1 MNSFFSTK
9 KTLLQRTQNKI
20 RSFTRTQ
27 RIIFSIAF
35 VGATIG
41 AGGLVRTIFLAEST
55 VIPARGGVVTEGMV
69 GTPRFINPV
78 LAETS
83 VDLDLTQLVY
93 SGLLRRD
100 PDGALIPDLA
110 VQYSVSQDG
119 KTYLF
124 TMREEIFFHNGRPV
138 NAEDVVF
145 TIAQTQ
151 VSNYQSPHRKS
162 WQGIKVTALDNKTV
176 QFQLPQ
182 AFAGFLSQT
191 TLGIIPSHLWQTIP
205 KEQFIFSELN
215 IEPVGSGAYTISKVH
230 RNRNRI
236 AEAYDLK
243 ANKKYWS
250 GEPFVQQ
257 IRTRFFDSEASLV
270 RSFSRGDVD
279 TMAAISPKLLTDVD
293 YEILVTTALPRIFGV
308 FFNTTR
314 QPLFEDEDLVEIIN
328 LAIDKQAIID
338 NVLGTYGS
346 LLAGP
351 LPPTLTTIS
360 NGKINQSYQEVLRL
374 RLEELGWS
382 LNGANNVR
390 QKDGMALQ
398 FSIATSDIPELV
410 ETANVIK
417 RSLADIGILVTI
429 NVFEIRNLELDIIQ
443 PRNFESLLFGQV
455 VRHDTDLY
463 AFWHSSQSS
472 SEGLNITNY
481 SNPNVDKA
489 LETAL
494 STLDTGLRR
503 NLYRTVEEEIIAD
516 KPAIFLYS
524 PRLVYATNK
533 AIGNFDIGTVNRPAD
548 RLNQTHTW
556 YVNTERIWNFLKKT
570 N

>member
-1 MNSFFSTK
+1 MNTSISTK
-9 KTLLQRTQNKI
+9 KTLLQRIQRKI
-20 RSFTRTQ
+20 RSFSQTQ
-27 RIIFSIAF
+27 RIIFSVAF
-35 VGATIG
+35 IGATIG
-41 AGGLVRTIFLAEST
+41 AAGLVRTVFLAEST
-55 VIPARGGVVTEGMV
+55 VIPTRGGTVTEGMV

-83 VDLDLTQLVY
+83 VDLDMTQLIY
-93 SGLLRRD
+93 AGLLRRNAS
-100 PDGALIPDLA
+100 GELVPDLA
-110 VQYSVSQDG
+110 TQYSVSEDG

-124 TMREEIFFHNGRPV
+124 TLREDVFFHNGQPV
-138 NAEDVVF
+138 LAEDVVF

-162 WQGIKVTALDNKTV
+162 WQGIKATALDNKTV
-176 QFQLPQ
+176 QFELPQ

-191 TLGIIPSHLWQTIP
+191 TLGILPSHLWQTIP
-205 KEQFIFSELN
+205 KEQFVFSDLN
-215 IEPVGSGAYTISKVH
+215 TNPIGSGTYEISKIQRD
-230 RNRNRI
+230 RNRTPETYI
-236 AEAYDLK
+236 LK

-250 GEPFVQQ
+250 GEPFVQK
-257 IRTRFFDSEASLV
+257 IKTRFFDSEANLV
-270 RSFSRGDVD
+270 RAFSRGDVD
-279 TMAAISPKLLTDVD
+279 TMAAISPKLLTEVD
-293 YEILVTTALPRIFGV
+293 YELLVTTTLPRIFGV

-314 QPLFEDEDLVEIIN
+314 QPLFVDKDLVEIID
-328 LAIDKQAIID
+328 LAIDKQAIIN

-346 LLAGP
+346 PLVGP
-351 LPPTLTTIS
+351 LPPTLTTITNSRS
-360 NGKINQSYQEVLRL
+360 NRPSQEELQS
-374 RLEELGWS
+374 RLEALGWS
-382 LNGANNVR
+382 LNGTNNVR
-390 QKDGMALQ
+390 QKDGVILQ

-410 ETANVIK
+410 DTANVIK

-481 SNPNVDKA
+481 NNSNVDEA

-533 AIGNFDIGTVNRPAD
+533 PIGNFDIGTVNRPSD
-548 RLNQTHTW
+548 RLNQAHTW
-556 YVNTERIWNFLKKT
+556 YVNTERIWNFFK
-570 N
+570 